1 MYQFT
6 LYYGYTEGRYGV
18 DHAFHAAGPGEKT
31 NSDDIEKAFAEELE
45 YDLDHP
51 TSDCTFDYNSTEI
64 AVPASVVEKIQADT
78 IRAIQ
83 QKYNLVSLSDIAD
96 KALKDLNH
104 QLREGKNLNSYGEPV
119 AVTELPNGRYI
130 EVTAERDGLEPK
142 EYHYTV
148 RVLEPAAEMDYERS
162 HFSTRNASYQ
172 ALRSA
177 VNSVVQS
184 FVKSS
189 TPVIQQP
196 EQHPLWSQLGN
207 NDDLGFIVRAAN
219 LSGSME
225 ATKEI
230 EVDDWSDLENGL
242 KEAIEKYMR
251 LSEKSD
257 PDFYAVVEDYLKK
270 IFPHPTRQRG
280 LSKQIEAANAA
291 REGSSQ
297 KATPKSERHR

>member
-1 MYQFT
+1 MYQIN
-6 LYYGYTEGRYGV
+6 LYYGYEEHECGI
-18 DHAFHAAGPGEKT
+18 FHSFQAESPAAKINT
-31 NSDDIEKAFAEELE
+31 DTMRKDLAAQL
-45 YDLDHP
+45 DLDA
-51 TSDCTFDYNSTEI
+51 DDERFNWNSMYI
-64 AVPASVVEKIQADT
+64 NLPDSVVAKIQADT

-96 KALKDLNH
+96 KALKDLSH

-162 HFSTRNASYQ
+162 RFSTRNTSYQ
-172 ALRSA
+172 SLRSA

-196 EQHPLWSQLGN
+196 EQQPLWSQLGN

-257 PDFYAVVEDYLKK
+257 PDFYAVVEDYLKEN
-270 IFPHPTRQRG
+270 FPHPTRQRG
-280 LSKQIEAANAA
+280 LSKQIESANAA
-291 REGSSQ
+291 REGSAQ
-297 KATPKSERHR
+297 KATPKPERHR